1 MKKLSTAMGISLAMI
16 AGPAVAAFEGAAE
29 LGATIVSGNTETTSI
44 KGKVDSKHTIGEW
57 SNQYLAET
65 LYAEDGDTRSA
76 ERYYLLGQTNYPS
89 TGRHYFFAMAS
100 GEIDKFS
107 GYDYVATAA
116 LGYGHRFIE
125 QETMTLVAEA
135 GPGYSY
141 KAVDQDDNPG
151 GQNENDV
158 IIRAKA
164 EFWWRFSE
172 NAEFK
177 QLLTTEYAF
186 DGATISRSETSVSA
200 NLVGNLAMKV
210 GYNIRHNSDPQVGK
224 ESTDTELL
232 ATLLYKF

>member
-1 MKKLSTAMGISLAMI
+1 MKKLSTAVAVSLAVI
-16 AGPAVAAFEGAAE
+16 AGPALAAFEGAAE

-44 KGKVDSKHTIGEW
+44 KGKIDSKHRIGDW
-57 SNQYLAET
+57 TNQYLAET
-65 LYAEDGDTRSA
+65 LYAKDGDVRSA

-100 GEIDKFS
+100 GEIDNFS
-107 GYDYVATAA
+107 GYDHILTAA

-125 QETMTLVAEA
+125 QETMTLLAEV

-141 KAVDQDDNPG
+141 KAVDKDENPAG
-151 GQNENDV
+151 EDENDT
-158 IIRAKA
+158 IIRGKA

-172 NAEFK
+172 SAEFK

-186 DGATISRSETSVSA
+186 EGATISRSETSVSA

-210 GYNIRHNSDPQVGK
+210 GYNVKHNSDPVDGK
-224 ESTDTELL
+224 KSTDTELL